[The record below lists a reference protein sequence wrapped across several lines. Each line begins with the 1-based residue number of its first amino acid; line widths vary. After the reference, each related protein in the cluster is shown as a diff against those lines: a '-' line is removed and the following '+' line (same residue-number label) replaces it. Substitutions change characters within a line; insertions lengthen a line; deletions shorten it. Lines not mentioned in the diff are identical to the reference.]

1 VRSLADGVKP
11 SEYGRRQAFQV
22 HQALK
27 ERGPVTVPREFVF
40 MDRAAIGLG
49 GVFLHLRAELNF
61 YRLFNE
67 AIEDFA
73 IARVTERQG
82 AALVAAGLEEGAAA
96 H

>member
-1 VRSLADGVKP
+1 
-11 SEYGRRQAFQV
+11 V

-27 ERGPVTVPREFVF
+27 QRGPVTVPREFVF

-67 AIEDFA
+67 AIEDFS
-73 IARVTERQG
+73 IEGVRERQEQ
-82 AALVAAGLEEGAAA
+82 ALAAAGLSGQDA
-96 H
+96 